1 MTFTTSL
8 KEEIAKHEIN
18 SIEARYELMAFLN
31 SVAKFNKDE
40 ISLTLEN
47 ASIARRIYKE
57 IKEIYGVSPNIVIRV
72 QKRFKVKQIYILNVK
87 EKVDFIKK
95 DISVGIKIEVDDLVS
110 DEEKIAFIEGAFLA
124 VGNVSNPSTSGYHLE
139 FIFTKE
145 RLAKQVL
152 NLLNYFNLKAKL
164 IKRGYKN
171 IVYIKASEAISDL
184 IKMFKATSSL
194 FYFED
199 IRIYRDHKNMVNR
212 LNNCEIANQ
221 EKTFRTGQVQLENIN
236 YLKMHDLF
244 DLLEENT
251 RIVAD
256 ARVKYPEVSM
266 QELADIVTLEN
277 NYKIGKSG
285 VNHHFIKINNLV
297 KRHAADIQPDSILDG
312 SGIRTVIW
320 FQGCLHNCEGCQNPE
335 THDMNSGMVVD
346 IDDIKMKL
354 KNLKYQSGITLSGG
368 DPFFQPEAAL
378 EIAKFAKSIGLNV
391 WAYTGFTFD
400 ALLNGD
406 KKRRD
411 LLEYVD
417 VLVDGKFM
425 LDKKSLNCKFRG
437 STNQRLIDVKKSLE
451 SGSVI
456 LYGI

>member
-8 KEEIAKHEIN
+8 KEEIAKNDIN
-18 SIEARYELMAFLN
+18 IIEARYELIAFLN
-31 SVAKFNKDE
+31 SVAKFNKEE
-40 ISLTLEN
+40 INITLEN
-47 ASIARRIYKE
+47 ACIARRIYKE
-57 IKEIYGVSPNIVIRV
+57 IKEIYGVSPSIMVRI
-72 QKRFKVKQIYILNVK
+72 QKRFKVKQIYILSIK
-87 EKVDFIKK
+87 EKIDLIKK

-110 DEEKIAFIEGAFLA
+110 DEEKIAFLEGAFLA

-152 NLLNYFNLKAKL
+152 NLLNYFNMKSKL

-171 IVYIKASEAISDL
+171 IVYIKASESISDL
-184 IKMFKATSSL
+184 IKRFKATNSL

-236 YLKMHDLF
+236 YLKDHDLF
-244 DLLEENT
+244 GLLEENT

-297 KRHAADIQPDSILDG
+297 KRHKERSEDNG
-312 SGIRTVIW
+312 SKT
-320 FQGCLHNCEGCQNPE
+320 C
-335 THDMNSGMVVD
+335 S
-346 IDDIKMKL
+346 
-354 KNLKYQSGITLSGG
+354 
-368 DPFFQPEAAL
+368 
-378 EIAKFAKSIGLNV
+378 
-391 WAYTGFTFD
+391 
-400 ALLNGD
+400 
-406 KKRRD
+406 
-411 LLEYVD
+411 
-417 VLVDGKFM
+417 
-425 LDKKSLNCKFRG
+425 
-437 STNQRLIDVKKSLE
+437 
-451 SGSVI
+451 
-456 LYGI
+456 

>member
-72 QKRFKVKQIYILNVK
+72 QKRFKIKQIYILNVK

-95 DISVGIKIEVDDLVS
+95 NISVGIKIEVDDLVS

-266 QELADIVTLEN
+266 QELADIITLEN

-297 KRHAADIQPDSILDG
+297 KRHKERSEENG
-312 SGIRTVIW
+312 S
-320 FQGCLHNCEGCQNPE
+320 
-335 THDMNSGMVVD
+335 
-346 IDDIKMKL
+346 
-354 KNLKYQSGITLSGG
+354 
-368 DPFFQPEAAL
+368 
-378 EIAKFAKSIGLNV
+378 
-391 WAYTGFTFD
+391 
-400 ALLNGD
+400 
-406 KKRRD
+406 
-411 LLEYVD
+411 
-417 VLVDGKFM
+417 
-425 LDKKSLNCKFRG
+425 
-437 STNQRLIDVKKSLE
+437 
-451 SGSVI
+451 
-456 LYGI
+456 

>member
-145 RLAKQVL
+145 LAKQVL

-266 QELADIVTLEN
+266 QELADIITLEN

-297 KRHAADIQPDSILDG
+297 KRHKERSEENG
-312 SGIRTVIW
+312 S
-320 FQGCLHNCEGCQNPE
+320 
-335 THDMNSGMVVD
+335 
-346 IDDIKMKL
+346 
-354 KNLKYQSGITLSGG
+354 
-368 DPFFQPEAAL
+368 
-378 EIAKFAKSIGLNV
+378 
-391 WAYTGFTFD
+391 
-400 ALLNGD
+400 
-406 KKRRD
+406 
-411 LLEYVD
+411 
-417 VLVDGKFM
+417 
-425 LDKKSLNCKFRG
+425 
-437 STNQRLIDVKKSLE
+437 
-451 SGSVI
+451 
-456 LYGI
+456 